1 MLPPQAAIHCPA
13 CGAEEPPGAR
23 FCKTCG
29 SSLEAPAPPAP
40 ADQEASLCPKCG
52 AQEPPGARFCKACGS
67 ALEAAPTAP
76 APLAAVSQATSV
88 CPRCGAQEPPG
99 AQFCK
104 ACGAPLTEV
113 PASPSTLPVDEN
125 EPLASSDYVQEVV
138 AVAGKVSA
146 GGALIGNLQRARQDP
161 SLLLQ
166 TVSTGKLGQL
176 TRGRLNMA
184 EVLAV
189 LLSLML
195 LVGFYAFGL
204 YRFGWQAMIQSGTP
218 VFMGY
223 LVALVVG
230 LATLRGP
237 LDRLLA
243 PVFQQLT
250 RIPPKTRLVLGL
262 VAPALWCIYD
272 SADVGNG
279 FWHAGKTVTIATA
292 LGHVLLR
299 SVDYKPPAGT
309 LPPPPVPASVMV
321 LGLVLALRSLGW
333 ADDCSSPED
342 AMDTTWIGP
351 PIKGLVSTIISAA
364 VNGQT
369 VMTKILKPPG
379 DKPADPKEKPP
390 FYRLNL
396 NTQNRRTDLALDG
409 EGLWVYAWV
418 QVVNPPPGFDAAAA
432 TDSIAFSSDDSLS
445 LSAPQGVGGRKAV
458 YVKGVTP
465 PGGEAATS
473 GSLAASVVLAGQPV
487 RASVTFQLSAGYELV
502 VSASSEW
509 SG

>member
-1 MLPPQAAIHCPA
+1 MVTPA
-13 CGAEEPPGAR
+13 
-23 FCKTCG
+23 
-29 SSLEAPAPPAP
+29 APPTPP
-40 ADQEASLCPKCG
+40 AQEQEPAACPRCG
-52 AQEPPGARFCKACGS
+52 AQEPPGARFCKACG
-67 ALEAAPTAP
+67 
-76 APLAAVSQATSV
+76 APLAEAPES
-88 CPRCGAQEPPG
+88 PPVE
-99 AQFCK
+99 A
-104 ACGAPLTEV
+104 
-113 PASPSTLPVDEN
+113 STLPADEN
-125 EPLASSDYVQEVV
+125 EPLASSDYVQGVV
-138 AVAGKVSA
+138 ARTAAVAGS

-166 TVSTGKLGQL
+166 SVSTGKLGQL
-176 TRGRLNMA
+176 TRGRLNLA

-204 YRFGWQAMIQSGTP
+204 YKFGWQAMIQSGTP

-250 RIPPKTRLVLGL
+250 RIPPKTRFVLGL

-279 FWHAGKTVTIATA
+279 FWHAGKTVTIATV

-299 SVDYKPPAGT
+299 SVDYRPPAGA
-309 LPPPPVPASVMV
+309 PAPPPVPASVMV

-342 AMDTTWIGP
+342 AMDTSWIGP

-379 DKPADPKEKPP
+379 DKPPDPKEKPP

-432 TDSIAFSSDDSLS
+432 TDSIVFSADDSLS

-465 PGGEAATS
+465 PGGDAAAS
-473 GSLAASVVLAGQPV
+473 GTLAASVILAGQPV

-502 VSASSEW
+502 VTATSEW
-509 SG
+509 TG